1 MALSVTHFSQIP
13 IHNKTQMSYKRWQD
27 LEEKEMGRVLVL
39 YTGGTIGMK
48 DNGNGFEP
56 APGFIHETLASFSMF
71 HDPAF
76 GAPKKIEEAKEFTFV
91 TPVLKTGVRCVYKVI
106 EYIPIL
112 DSCNIS
118 ISDWAR
124 IARDIQHHYTEWD
137 GFIILHGT
145 DTMSYTASALSFMLQ
160 NLSKTVVVTG
170 SQIPLSVPLNDAIS
184 NLLGALTVASSYET
198 PEVLL
203 YFNGQAM
210 RGNRTTK
217 ANASGL
223 HGFISANFRPL
234 IELGVDYNVDW
245 DRMRPPPTGP
255 FMVNDTYDPRVAVF
269 RLFPGFDVEALRNAL
284 RPPLRGL
291 VLQTFGAGNAPD
303 TAVNVLK
310 EAAERGVVV
319 VNVTQCQKGT
329 VEAHYAV
336 GQALRKAGVVPGY
349 DMTVE
354 AALTKLGHLLGCGL
368 DVTEIRTEM
377 EKDLRGE
384 LTAHKIQRFSFK
396 DGSFVASVY
405 TALHTHTYTN
415 TETDTQP
422 SISTNTHRADGEM
435 QFIGAALFPVLM
447 CAAASKGDCA
457 LLQSMLEEGSD
468 VNGSDYD
475 YRTALHLAAAEGHL
489 DACRL
494 LLDHGA
500 NVNMKDRAGV
510 TPLHEAVRASQD
522 HVAKL
527 LFEAKGELKLTKSA
541 AATYLLSAAANGDAD
556 QVDRWIQFGVSPDV
570 CDYDHRTAGHQ
581 AACEGHGGV
590 IEVLKKHG
598 ATFHIADRWGAT
610 ALDDAKRHNPQLVS
624 LLSD

>member
-1 MALSVTHFSQIP
+1 
-13 IHNKTQMSYKRWQD
+13 
-27 LEEKEMGRVLVL
+27 
-39 YTGGTIGMK
+39 MK
-48 DNGNGFEP
+48 DQGNGFEP

-76 GAPKKIEEAKEFTFV
+76 GLPTNSEEAMTFTFV
-91 TPVLKTGVRCVYKVI
+91 TPMLKTGVRCVYKVI

-118 ISDWAR
+118 TKDWIR
-124 IARDIQHHYTEWD
+124 IARDIHHHYADWD

-145 DTMSYTASALSFMLQ
+145 DTMSYTASALSFMLE
-160 NLSKTVVVTG
+160 NLGKTVVVTG

-203 YFNGQAM
+203 HFNGHSM

-234 IELGVDYNVDW
+234 IELGVDYHIDW
-245 DRMRPPPTGP
+245 DRIRPPPTGP
-255 FMVNDTYDPRVAVF
+255 FTVNDAYDTRVAVF
-269 RLFPGFDVEALRNAL
+269 RLFPGFDVDALRNAL

-303 TAVNVLK
+303 TAVDVIR
-310 EAAERGVVV
+310 EAAARGVVV

-336 GQALRKAGVVPGY
+336 GQALRKAGVVPGS

-354 AALTKLGHLLGCGL
+354 AALTKLGHLLGRGL
-368 DVTEIRTEM
+368 NVNETRNEM
-377 EKDLRGE
+377 EMDLRGE
-384 LTAHKIQRFSFK
+384 LTSHKTQRFSFK

-405 TALHTHTYTN
+405 SALHEHESSHPN
-415 TETDTQP
+415 GQ
-422 SISTNTHRADGEM
+422 RAIGEM
-435 QFIGAALFPVLM
+435 EFISAALFPVLL
-447 CAAASKGDCA
+447 CAAAAKGDCT
-457 LLQSMLEEGSD
+457 LLRSMLSEGVN

-475 YRTALHLAAAEGHL
+475 HRTALHLAAAEGHL
-489 DACRL
+489 EACRL

-500 NVNMKDRAGV
+500 NVNLKDRAGV
-510 TPLHEAVRASQD
+510 TPLHEAVRCS
-522 HVAKL
+522 
-527 LFEAKGELKLTKSA
+527 EL
-541 AATYLLSAAANGDAD
+541 
-556 QVDRWIQFGVSPDV
+556 W
-570 CDYDHRTAGHQ
+570 
-581 AACEGHGGV
+581 
-590 IEVLKKHG
+590 
-598 ATFHIADRWGAT
+598 
-610 ALDDAKRHNPQLVS
+610 
-624 LLSD
+624 